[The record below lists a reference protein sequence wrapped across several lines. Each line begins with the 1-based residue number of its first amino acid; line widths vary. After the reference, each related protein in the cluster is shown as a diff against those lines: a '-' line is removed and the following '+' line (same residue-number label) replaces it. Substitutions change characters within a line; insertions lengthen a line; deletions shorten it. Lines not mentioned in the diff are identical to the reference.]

1 MDTAKPLAGLKVIE
15 LGTLIAGPFAARIC
29 AEFGAQVIKVE
40 SPNGGDPLRKWR
52 KLYEG
57 TSLWWFVQARNKQS
71 LTLNLKDADGI
82 AILKKLISEA
92 DILIENFRPGTLE
105 KLGLDWDTLHALN
118 PALVMVRL
126 SGFGQTRPQ
135 KDQPGFGAVG
145 ESMGGLR
152 YITAFEDRPPVRTGI
167 SIGDSIAAL
176 WGVIGALMALRHREV
191 NHGKGQIVDVAL
203 YEAVFAMMESM
214 VPEFD
219 VMGFVRERTGNI
231 MPGITP
237 SSIHTCS
244 DGKAV
249 QIGANGDAIFQRFM
263 RAIGR
268 DDLADDP
275 TLADNAGRDT
285 RRDELY
291 ALIDGWA
298 ASLAQ
303 DEVLKVLE
311 QAEVPASK
319 IYSAADMFTDPQYL
333 AREMFLNATLPDG
346 KSFKMPGITPSSIHT
361 CSDGKAVQIGA
372 NGDAIFQRFMR
383 AIGRDDLA
391 ADPTLADNAGR
402 DARRDELYTLID
414 RWAASLPQEQV
425 LQVLEQAEVPAS
437 KIYSAAD
444 MFTDPQYLAREMFLN
459 ATLPDGKPFKMPG
472 IVPKLSETP
481 GSAEWTGP
489 ALGEHTDSI
498 LQRLGYDA
506 TQIAELRGR
515 GAI

>member
-1 MDTAKPLAGLKVIE
+1 MNAAKPLAGLKVIE

-29 AEFGAQVIKVE
+29 AEFGAEVIKVE

-71 LTLNLKDADGI
+71 LTLNLKDPD
-82 AILKKLISEA
+82 AIDALKQLLRDA

-105 KLGLDWDTLHALN
+105 KLGLGWDTLHALN
-118 PALVMVRL
+118 PGLVMVRL
-126 SGFGQTRPQ
+126 SGFGQTGPQ

-152 YITAFEDRPPVRTGI
+152 YITGFEDRPPVRTGI

-191 NHGKGQIVDVAL
+191 NQGKGQIVDVAL

-231 MPGITP
+231 
-237 SSIHTCS
+237 
-244 DGKAV
+244 
-249 QIGANGDAIFQRFM
+249 
-263 RAIGR
+263 
-268 DDLADDP
+268 
-275 TLADNAGRDT
+275 
-285 RRDELY
+285 
-291 ALIDGWA
+291 
-298 ASLAQ
+298 
-303 DEVLKVLE
+303 
-311 QAEVPASK
+311 
-319 IYSAADMFTDPQYL
+319 
-333 AREMFLNATLPDG
+333 
-346 KSFKMPGITPSSIHT
+346 MPGITPSSIHT